1 MQIYSVGGFVRDTLL
16 RAQGYVVPE
25 NGDRDWVVVGST
37 PEEMIQKG
45 FTPVGADFPVFLHPV
60 THEEYALARTERKT
74 APGYH
79 GFIFHT
85 SPNVRLEDD
94 LKRRDL
100 TINAIAQSESGQ
112 LFDPFNGQQDLKLKV
127 LRHVSDAFAED
138 PVRILRV
145 ARFSAKFPDF
155 QIAPETM
162 ELMQNMVRSGETD
175 ALVPE
180 RVWAEISRGLMLKAP
195 LRMIDALSQCGL
207 WSKLI
212 PINPTDPLFR
222 ETLNR
227 AVSEDLPLD
236 ARFALLTSFCDS
248 AIEAKNIAVK
258 LKTPSA
264 IQQLSE
270 SFHRL
275 QAFFSL
281 SYSAEVL
288 NNLYEKGD
296 ALRRPHRMLLM
307 LRMWAV
313 KSQKPVNLP
322 EQGLALWQ
330 SVDAGQI
337 AHQQSNPKLIP
348 LAIRQARMDALT
360 PLFHSQ

>member
-1 MQIYSVGGFVRDTLL
+1 MR
-16 RAQGYVVPE
+16 
-25 NGDRDWVVVGST
+25 
-37 PEEMIQKG
+37 
-45 FTPVGADFPVFLHPV
+45 PV
-60 THEEYALARTERKT
+60 
-74 APGYH
+74 
-79 GFIFHT
+79 
-85 SPNVRLEDD
+85 
-94 LKRRDL
+94 
-100 TINAIAQSESGQ
+100 
-112 LFDPFNGQQDLKLKV
+112 
-127 LRHVSDAFAED
+127 
-138 PVRILRV
+138 
-145 ARFSAKFPDF
+145 
-155 QIAPETM
+155 
-162 ELMQNMVRSGETD
+162 
-175 ALVPE
+175 
-180 RVWAEISRGLMLKAP
+180 
-195 LRMIDALSQCGL
+195 
-207 WSKLI
+207 
-212 PINPTDPLFR
+212 
-222 ETLNR
+222 NR

>member
-100 TINAIAQSESGQ
+100 TINAIAQSETGQ

-127 LRHVSDAFAED
+127 LRHVSEAFAED

-155 QIAPETM
+155 QIATETM
-162 ELMQNMVRSGETD
+162 KLMQNMVRAGETD

-180 RVWAEISRGLMLKAP
+180 RVWSEISRGLMLKAP

-207 WSKLI
+207 WSKLM

-227 AVSEDLPLD
+227 AVSEELPLD
-236 ARFALLTSFCDS
+236 ARFALLTSFCES

-275 QAFFSL
+275 QALFSL

-296 ALRRPHRMLLM
+296 ALRRPQRMLLM

-313 KSQKPVNLP
+313 KSQQPVSLP

-330 SVDAGQI
+330 RVDAGQI

-348 LAIRQARMDALT
+348 IAIRQARIDALI